1 MSEKAANEQSKTLR
15 DLQKLRRAVAQDHL
29 KNKQKNPRNVWLPGV
44 VVQNLCT
51 VMYFFVVFFFFLY
64 QLIIMILIILYNI
77 STVVKAKLPQFIRL

>member
-29 KNKQKNPRNVWLPGV
+29 KNKQKKPRNVWLPGV

-51 VMYFFVVFFFFLY
+51 VMYFFVVFFLY
-64 QLIIMILIILYNI
+64 QLIIMILIMLYNI
-77 STVVKAKLPQFIRL
+77 STVVKAKLPQFISL

>member
-29 KNKQKNPRNVWLPGV
+29 KNKQKKPRNVWLPGV

-51 VMYFFVVFFFFLY
+51 VMYFFVVFFLY

-77 STVVKAKLPQFIRL
+77 STVVKAKLPQFINL

>member
-51 VMYFFVVFFFFLY
+51 VMYFFVVFFLY

-77 STVVKAKLPQFIRL
+77 STVVKAKLPQFISL

>member
-29 KNKQKNPRNVWLPGV
+29 KNKQKKPRNVWLPGA

-51 VMYFFVVFFFFLY
+51 VMYFFVVFFLY

-77 STVVKAKLPQFIRL
+77 STVVKAKLPQFISL

>member
-15 DLQKLRRAVAQDHL
+15 DLQKLQRAVAQDHL
-29 KNKQKNPRNVWLPGV
+29 KNKQKKPRNVWLPGV

-51 VMYFFVVFFFFLY
+51 VMYFFVVFFLY

-77 STVVKAKLPQFIRL
+77 STVVKAKLPQFISL

>member
-29 KNKQKNPRNVWLPGV
+29 KNKQKKPRNVWLPGV

-51 VMYFFVVFFFFLY
+51 VMYFFVVFFLY

-77 STVVKAKLPQFIRL
+77 STVVKAKLPQFISL

>member
-51 VMYFFVVFFFFLY
+51 VMYFFVVFFLY

-77 STVVKAKLPQFIRL
+77 STVVKAKLPQFINL